1 MITFRTGVM
10 VMSLVLGIQAVA
22 PNSFD
27 AQIFKRKNKKEAA
40 ENGNKSDVKSISKI
54 TKDAEQFEGLFTMYR
69 DTVTGESWMAIP
81 EESLKKEFIYFSQVE
96 DGVLQTG
103 NFRGSYRSSKII
115 TFHKHFDRIEVRQ
128 ENTSFYF
135 NPESPLARYRSRN
148 AL

>member
-10 VMSLVLGIQAVA
+10 VMSLVLGLQAVA
-22 PNSFD
+22 PNSVD

-81 EESLKKEFIYFSQVE
+81 
-96 DGVLQTG
+96 
-103 NFRGSYRSSKII
+103 
-115 TFHKHFDRIEVRQ
+115 
-128 ENTSFYF
+128 
-135 NPESPLARYRSRN
+135 ARVKGF
-148 AL
+148 